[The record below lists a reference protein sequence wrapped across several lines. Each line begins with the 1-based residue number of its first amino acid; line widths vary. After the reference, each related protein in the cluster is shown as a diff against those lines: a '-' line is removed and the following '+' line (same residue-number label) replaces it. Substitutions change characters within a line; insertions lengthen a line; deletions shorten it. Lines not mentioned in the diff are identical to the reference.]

1 MNLDLQR
8 PEYLALKKRLMTG
21 WNTYN
26 VYSVLSHVRM
36 QDGLALNVAVKEYKS
51 GHYLK
56 ESLIGRQPGRAIMH
70 RAGDGGGAA
79 GTARL

>member
-56 ESLIGRQPGRAIMH
+56 ESLIGRQPGTGHHA